1 MKTTTKTWLWLVGM
15 LIFSSSIFAQNDP
28 VDRLFNKYGEKDGFT
43 TVYISPKMFS
53 LFSQVDPEDK
63 DLQDLMGGLKSIR
76 ILASDEETG
85 QNKDLNFYKE
95 VMKDLPQDK
104 YEELMV
110 VKDSG
115 QDLKFLIRE
124 ENGKVVEL
132 LLVGGGSGDNVL
144 ISIRGN
150 IDMKNISKISKALN
164 VEGLNNLEKLD
175 EKK

>member
-1 MKTTTKTWLWLVGM
+1 MKTTMKTWLMIMGA
-15 LIFSSSIFAQNDP
+15 LIFSAPLFAQNDP
-28 VDRLFNKYGEKDGFT
+28 VDRLFDKYGEKEGFT

-53 LFSQVDPEDK
+53 LFQQVDPEDK
-63 DLQDLMGGLKSIR
+63 DLQTLMGGLKSIR
-76 ILASDEETG
+76 ILASDDSTD
-85 QNKDLNFYKE
+85 QNTDINFYKE

-132 LLVGGGSGDNVL
+132 LLVGGGNGDNVL

-150 IDMKNISKISKALN
+150 IDMKNISKIGKAMN
-164 VEGLNNLEKLD
+164 VEGLDNLEKLD